1 MKRKNPKVEEPA
13 APYVVA
19 SRPIPKEGG
28 TKSPGV
34 RYADPGSVR
43 KSNAQLMH
51 AHREVLRKLA
61 Q

>member
-1 MKRKNPKVEEPA
+1 MKRKDPKVEEPA
-13 APYVVA
+13 APYLAAKV
-19 SRPIPKEGG
+19 PKPKEVA
-28 TKSPGV
+28 TKPPGI
-34 RYADPGSVR
+34 RYAELGSVR

>member
-13 APYVVA
+13 APYLVA
-19 SRPIPKEGG
+19 NRPKPKKGAA
-28 TKSPGV
+28 KSPGI
-34 RYADPGSVR
+34 RFADLGSVR
-43 KSNAQLMH
+43 KSNAQLIH